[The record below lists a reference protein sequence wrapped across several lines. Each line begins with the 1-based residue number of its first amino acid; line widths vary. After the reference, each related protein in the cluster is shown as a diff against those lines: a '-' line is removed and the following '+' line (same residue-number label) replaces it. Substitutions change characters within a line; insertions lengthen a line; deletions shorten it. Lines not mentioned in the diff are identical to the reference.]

1 MGKRCVLALNGEWRN
16 EAWHR
21 QQLKEDDFLVGVD
34 GGAGHLYR
42 LGFKPHLI
50 VGDLDSLESTLLK
63 QLRAEGCEFAVL
75 PREKDFTDT
84 QVALDLARQRGFR
97 ELLLLGA
104 LGSRADH
111 WLSTLFSLV
120 PLVLA
125 GMTFKIADPDQCL
138 CLESGWAGI
147 SGAPGQLVSLLALT
161 PVTEVTTV
169 GLKYPLQ
176 AASLDPFQPYAVS
189 NEMLGGWAEVSW
201 KQGVLAVYTRAS
213 HSLYV

>member
-1 MGKRCVLALNGEWRN
+1 MGKRCVLALNGEWLN
-16 EAWHR
+16 DDWHR
-21 QQLKEDDFLVGVD
+21 QQLNEDDFLVGVD
-34 GGAGHLYR
+34 GGAGHLNR

-50 VGDLDSLESTLLK
+50 VGDLDSLEGTLLK

-84 QVALDLARQRGFR
+84 QVALDLVRQRGFR

-104 LGSRADH
+104 FGSRADH

-125 GMTFKIADPDQCL
+125 GMTFKIA
-138 CLESGWAGI
+138 
-147 SGAPGQLVSLLALT
+147 PGQLVSLLALT
-161 PVTEVTTV
+161 PVTGVTTV
-169 GLKYPLQ
+169 GLKYSLL

-189 NEMLGGWAEVSW
+189 NEMLSSWAEVSW
-201 KQGVLAVYTRAS
+201 EQGVLAVYTRAFA
-213 HSLYV
+213 